1 MKSTFMHKI
10 LYSIPVALIAL
21 GVFIAIPAPKS
32 YASVMQY
39 AAPAAYQAQ
48 STFTS
53 SPSTNTNQNGGS
65 QYHTPPCGSCDN
77 DYHLDPY
84 HQGQYAPPA
93 PYRGPSCYGSCNYN
107 FPSQDHYNQGQY
119 AAPAPYR
126 GPSCYG
132 SCDYD
137 FNYSH
142 DCGCSY
148 GYGNTYSYGN
158 GYGSYGNYGS
168 AYSYG
173 NGYGSYGSNYGYTGY
188 NDGYGNSGY
197 AYSQY

>member
-1 MKSTFMHKI
+1 MHKI

-93 PYRGPSCYGSCNYN
+93 PYRGPSCYGSC
-107 FPSQDHYNQGQY
+107 
-119 AAPAPYR
+119 
-126 GPSCYG
+126 
-132 SCDYD
+132 DYD